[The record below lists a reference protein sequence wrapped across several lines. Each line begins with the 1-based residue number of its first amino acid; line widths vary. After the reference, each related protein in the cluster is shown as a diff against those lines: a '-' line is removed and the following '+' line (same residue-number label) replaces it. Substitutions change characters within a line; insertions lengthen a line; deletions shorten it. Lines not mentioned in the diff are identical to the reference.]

1 MSMTNYKCILFDFD
15 YTLFDSSSGIVK
27 CFKYALKKL
36 DKETV
41 DDDIIKKTI
50 GKSLYISFVEIC
62 GKSSTLEYQI
72 FRKYFIEASRL
83 YMVNNSVPYS
93 FVFELLNWIKNNN
106 IKTGIVTSKDRFT
119 VEKIL
124 HKYKYD
130 NLIDVIIGE
139 EDVIFKKPSKIPLI
153 KALKKLNINSDE
165 ALYIGDTIIDA
176 QAAMNAKINFW
187 AILSNNSQQNDF
199 ISFCSSKIYIFNSVK
214 EVYDFLVLERGD
226 NYGKDKICT

>member
-1 MSMTNYKCILFDFD
+1 MIHYFVARCYKV
-15 YTLFDSSSGIVK
+15 IV
-27 CFKYALKKL
+27 
-36 DKETV
+36 
-41 DDDIIKKTI
+41 
-50 GKSLYISFVEIC
+50 
-62 GKSSTLEYQI
+62 
-72 FRKYFIEASRL
+72 
-83 YMVNNSVPYS
+83 SV
-93 FVFELLNWIKNNN
+93 L
-106 IKTGIVTSKDRFT
+106 
-119 VEKIL
+119 
-124 HKYKYD
+124 D
-130 NLIDVIIGE
+130 NLISFYHKEKLGYCAN
-139 EDVIFKKPSKIPLI
+139 DVIFKKPSKIPLI